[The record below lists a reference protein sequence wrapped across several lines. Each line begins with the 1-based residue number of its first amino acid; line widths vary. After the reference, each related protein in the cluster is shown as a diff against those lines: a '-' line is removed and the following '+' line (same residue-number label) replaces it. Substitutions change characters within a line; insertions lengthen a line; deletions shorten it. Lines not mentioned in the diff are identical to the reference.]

1 MNRLLLLALS
11 AIAFGLTGP
20 VLAQDD
26 LLTPVKAA
34 GTIRI
39 PNTQGHVPW
48 DFLDDKNE
56 LVGVELG
63 REIAERMGIE
73 NVEFI
78 PARFSDLIP
87 GVQADRFALVIAGH
101 SITEERANVAGFSQ
115 RYMAIGTSIFFRD
128 GDERI
133 RTLDNIDGKSA
144 GTLARSTPSSPCS
157 SSLWQDT
164 CSRKPTSS

>member
-78 PARFSDLIP
+78 PRPLLRPHP
-87 GVQADRFALVIAGH
+87 G
-101 SITEERANVAGFSQ
+101 
-115 RYMAIGTSIFFRD
+115 
-128 GDERI
+128 
-133 RTLDNIDGKSA
+133 SA
-144 GTLARSTPSSPCS
+144 GRSLRPGDCRPQHHRGTRQRRRLLAALHGDRHEHLLP
-157 SSLWQDT
+157 
-164 CSRKPTSS
+164 RRR